1 LLLEELAMDSTTPHI
16 PSPSVAWSRLAA
28 SQGENPLVDAATVGL
43 AGPHCLEDASQLRAR
58 LLRMIVDSEHSRKTA
73 AAEAFNGR

>member
-1 LLLEELAMDSTTPHI
+1 MDSTTHI
-16 PSPSVAWSRLAA
+16 PSPSVAWSHLAA
-28 SQGENPLVDAATVGL
+28 SQGETPMVDGGRVGL
-43 AGPHCLEDASQLRAR
+43 AGPHHLKEDASQLRAR